1 MTWSQLKALLNNS
14 TVVSSGRDSFAF
26 GPAREPAKGAGK

>member
-14 TVVSSGRDSFAF
+14 TVLSSGRDSFAF
-26 GPAREPAKGAGK
+26 GPARGAVKGTGK